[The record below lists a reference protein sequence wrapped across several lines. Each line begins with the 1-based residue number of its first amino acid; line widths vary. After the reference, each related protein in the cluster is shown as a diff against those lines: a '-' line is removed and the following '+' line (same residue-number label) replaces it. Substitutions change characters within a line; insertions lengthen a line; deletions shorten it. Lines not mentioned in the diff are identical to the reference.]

1 MKDHL
6 EKMKSMRNGGRK
18 EGKNS
23 KNVALGLGDDD
34 DYDGTLLVDGG
45 VVFSKEWIIDFECSF
60 YICCENFSKFKI
72 YDGDLVTLPNNEMV
86 KVEGIGDIIIKTHG
100 RVKRRLSDARYVP
113 KLESSLISLGRL

>member
-34 DYDGTLLVDGG
+34 DYDWTLLVDGG
-45 VVFSKEWIIDFECSF
+45 VVFSKE
-60 YICCENFSKFKI
+60 
-72 YDGDLVTLPNNEMV
+72 
-86 KVEGIGDIIIKTHG
+86 
-100 RVKRRLSDARYVP
+100 
-113 KLESSLISLGRL
+113 